1 MNKSKLI
8 YEFQKNALE
17 KVKIQLYEF
26 HGKRVINIRVYYKV
40 PGTANE
46 WKPSKKGIC
55 MAVNRL
61 EELFKGLK
69 MAHDRLQKG
78 YNAKKKEESEDPD
91 GIEPF

>member
-1 MNKSKLI
+1 MLI

-17 KVKIQLYEF
+17 KVRIQLSEF
-26 HGKRVINIRVYYKV
+26 RRKKVIDIRVYYKV

-55 MAVNRL
+55 MSVIRL
-61 EELFKGLK
+61 EELLKGLK

-78 YNAKKKEESEDPD
+78 CKSGKKDESEDPEND
-91 GIEPF
+91 VQPF

>member
-1 MNKSKLI
+1 MLI

-17 KVKIQLYEF
+17 KVKIQLSEF
-26 HGKRVINIRVYYKV
+26 HGKRVIDIRVYYKV

-61 EELFKGLK
+61 EELLKGLK
-69 MAHDRLQKG
+69 MAHERLQKG
-78 YNAKKKEESEDPD
+78 YKSGKKDESEAPENDVQ
-91 GIEPF
+91 PF